1 MSRSGRRRAGRQMS
15 RRIPGS
21 RGHGAAKAKL
31 AALDRRC
38 VHLRRHASQ
47 QLTTTLAETCREVV
61 IEDVDLAAMKRSM
74 GRRAFRRSVSDAALG
89 RIRPQLTY
97 KMGWRGT
104 APTAAVP
111 WFASST
117 ARLPAGCR
125 LIEPRKLARLLVCAV
140 TGELVDR
147 DANAALNLRDW
158 PDHASCSTVGAA
170 APPASETSGGQDTG
184 PPGAVGGSIRPGP
197 SAQAASIEARTRK
210 GTPRRGAA

>member
-1 MSRSGRRRAGRQMS
+1 
-15 RRIPGS
+15 
-21 RGHGAAKAKL
+21 
-31 AALDRRC
+31 
-38 VHLRRHASQ
+38 VHLRRQASH

-61 IEDVDLAAMKRSM
+61 IEDLDLAAMKRSM

-104 APTAAVP
+104 APTVAGR
-111 WFASST
+111 WFASSKIHHGC
-117 ARLPAGCR
+117 GCR
-125 LIEPRKLARLLVCAV
+125 LTEPRKLARLLVCAV

-170 APPASETSGGQDTG
+170 APPASESSGGQDTG
-184 PPGAVGGSIRPGP
+184 TPGAVGGSIRPGP
-197 SAQAASIEARTRK
+197 PAQAASDEARTRK